1 MMPTR
6 STGPTMLGAK
16 LNSPKAGLIV
26 AACASLTGCLAGPD
40 YHRPSLATP
49 AAFKEAEGW
58 APAHPADAAD
68 RLDWWTMFNDPVL
81 NDLESRVAASNQT
94 LAAAEAAYRQA
105 RALVAEQR
113 AALFPT
119 VSLSASPGATT
130 HGSGPT
136 TQSYSLGLGGTWEPD
151 LWGRIRRSIENAK
164 AGAAQSAALTANARL
179 SAQLELAADYIQL
192 RQLDEEERI
201 LAATVDAYR
210 KTLAITQNKYAA
222 GVVPKSDVLSAQ
234 SQLESTRAND
244 TDLLQQRARVEH
256 AIAVLVGL
264 PPAGLTLAATS
275 WTLAAP
281 EIPAQL
287 PSEMLQRR
295 PDVAAAERA
304 VAAASASIG
313 VQMAAYYPRLSLT
326 GQGEFSGGDLGSLL
340 SASNTLWSVGASAA
354 ETVFDAGARHAAVGA
369 AHANYDQAVAN
380 YRQTALSAFAQ
391 VEDNLV
397 AQRVLGREQTERSAA
412 SEAADAAEVIA
423 RNQYQAGQVD
433 YTAVVVAQSTALSAR
448 DALVQVEAARA
459 TAAVDLIV
467 ALGGGWKSPPL

>member
-1 MMPTR
+1 MGTKLKC
-6 STGPTMLGAK
+6 STA
-16 LNSPKAGLIV
+16 SLIV
-26 AACASLTGCLAGPD
+26 AACALLAGCLVGPD

-58 APAHPADAAD
+58 APAHPADAAN
-68 RLDWWTMFNDPVL
+68 RLDWWTVFNDPVL
-81 NDLESRVAASNQT
+81 NDLESRVATSNQT

-130 HGSGPT
+130 QGSGPT

-164 AGAAQSAALTANARL
+164 AGAAQSAALMVNARL

-201 LAATVDAYR
+201 LAATVDAYQ
-210 KTLAITQNKYAA
+210 KALTVTQNKYAA
-222 GVVPKSDVLSAQ
+222 GVVSKSDVLSAR
-234 SQLESTRAND
+234 SQLESARAND

-264 PPAGLTLAATS
+264 PPAGLTLAATG
-275 WTLAAP
+275 WTLTAP
-281 EIPAQL
+281 EIPAKL

-304 VAAASASIG
+304 VVAANASIG
-313 VQMAAYYPRLSLT
+313 VQMAAYYPSLSLT
-326 GQGEFSGGDLGSLL
+326 GQGGFSGGDLGSLL
-340 SASNTLWSVGASAA
+340 SASNTLWSVGASAV
-354 ETVFDAGARHAAVGA
+354 ETVFDAGARHAAVRA
-369 AHANYDQAVAN
+369 AGANYDEAVAN

-397 AQRVLGREQTERSAA
+397 AQRVLAREQTERSAA
-412 SEAADAAEVIA
+412 SEAADAAEVIE

-433 YTAVVVAQSTALSAR
+433 YTAVVVAQSAALSAR
-448 DALVQVEAARA
+448 DALVQVKAARA
-459 TAAVDLIV
+459 AAAVDLIV

>member
-1 MMPTR
+1 MIPTR
-6 STGPTMLGAK
+6 STDPAMVGAK
-16 LNSPKAGLIV
+16 LNYPKASLIM

-68 RLDWWTMFNDPVL
+68 RLDWWTLFNDPVL
-81 NDLESRVAASNQT
+81 TDLESRVAASNQT

-222 GVVPKSDVLSAQ
+222 GVVPKSDILSAQ

-264 PPAGLTLAATS
+264 PPAELTLAATS
-275 WTLAAP
+275 WMLAAP

-326 GQGEFSGGDLGSLL
+326 GQGGFSGGDLGSLL